1 MWCMLVYHSCGDLN
15 CFREILSRKQES
27 FLFEAKAKS
36 PGKVWTRRGVRSE
49 PHWRRPRRI
58 SNWGSRERDWET
70 ESETGRMRSIG
81 WAGTTGTAGGRRTH
95 RVTLQRH
102 IRVAQIVRLK
112 KESKWSMSNTSI
124 SYFFEKKKFFHDF
137 SDRLPNLRHSA
148 QKAPTMCS
156 RRTGIEIILK
166 QEGRSNECPSVE
178 MGSVV
183 AVFECRKARKS
194 NVVELS
200 TRFVRSIVVGLGH

>member
-1 MWCMLVYHSCGDLN
+1 M
-15 CFREILSRKQES
+15 K
-27 FLFEAKAKS
+27 
-36 PGKVWTRRGVRSE
+36 T
-49 PHWRRPRRI
+49 
-58 SNWGSRERDWET
+58 
-70 ESETGRMRSIG
+70 
-81 WAGTTGTAGGRRTH
+81 
-95 RVTLQRH
+95 
-102 IRVAQIVRLK
+102 
-112 KESKWSMSNTSI
+112 
-124 SYFFEKKKFFHDF
+124 KFFHDF

-200 TRFVRSIVVGLGH
+200 TRFVRSIVVGHYSEIHCISDIVTMEKVTIVTNCRLH